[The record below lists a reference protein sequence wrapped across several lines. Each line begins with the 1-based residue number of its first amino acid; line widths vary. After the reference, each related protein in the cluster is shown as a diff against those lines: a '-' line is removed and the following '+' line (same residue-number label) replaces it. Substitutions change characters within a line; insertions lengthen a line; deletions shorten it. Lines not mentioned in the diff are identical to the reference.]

1 MSRTDQTNAT
11 PPPEWEPCAPGEV
24 AQLGKKLRGRKTRRV
39 FLRASVVTAASLL
52 AAGGGLWLA
61 FGRRGDGEYDYG
73 GITCSEVVR
82 QGKEYMAGKVPEP
95 TRSKIAEHVAKCP
108 RCGPLFKQMREQ
120 MDQMG

>member
-1 MSRTDQTNAT
+1 MSRNNQPDA
-11 PPPEWEPCAPGEV
+11 PLPPEWEPCAPCEV
-24 AQLGKKLRGRKTRRV
+24 ARLGKKLRARKTRRV
-39 FLRASVVTAASLL
+39 FLRATAVSVL

-61 FGRRGDGEYDYG
+61 FGQRRAGEYDYG
-73 GITCSEVVR
+73 RIACSEVIR
-82 QGKEYMAGKVPEP
+82 QGPDYMVGKVPEP